1 MAAYLI
7 VDEFLFPRDD
17 VVVDVVG
24 VAPRIVKKGERLVN
38 ELLDDGLVHVELILV
53 ERVAFGHT
61 GRVEYVILRHT
72 HTQRMGCGQ
81 RHSSIFGC
89 GCCGGSAKI
98 TSPFCGCNST

>member
-24 VAPRIVKKGERLVN
+24 IAPRIVKKGERLVN

-53 ERVAFGHT
+53 E
-61 GRVEYVILRHT
+61 
-72 HTQRMGCGQ
+72 
-81 RHSSIFGC
+81 
-89 GCCGGSAKI
+89 
-98 TSPFCGCNST
+98 